1 MFKNVFSKLF
11 RPSAQPPPSAT
22 PTNNIYNGQNR
33 KAAANNCYDPY
44 HNAKYDRAPAIATIS
59 ESFQASGNKQQAN
72 ESVENASQR
81 STSSIS
87 SSSSTSYTN
96 NNNNNNQ
103 QNSNSRKPPPQAPKS
118 KSTHSMGTARLNE
131 SSIQQIYIA
140 PHCIHY
146 TNSTSDDTVYRID
159 DESLNEIAAEI
170 LESDN
175 SPPKL
180 QIVHYGDRYFA
191 INNSHLQIY
200 KQLQIS
206 GLITH
211 VQADVINIEAI
222 PFALRQHLF
231 QTAFECV
238 GHHHHHHHHQMNN
251 DDVISDE
258 DLELSEE
265 AMAAHVMG
273 MGLDSSDLSNH
284 NHHSGLAN
292 NTACSSTSSKSS
304 SSAASSGI
312 GQILSADVLS
322 PSTIE
327 MLSKEMLIDETYEFG
342 ACENC
347 VESEHEEGEDGEEI
361 GEDRRRNH
369 REANNNDEDDEE
381 NENED
386 EENENEDDDEDE
398 DDDEYGNFQNGDYVR
413 ASNFESDDGDDSV
426 RRQSNSVKEANF
438 EGNFRLNLRFD
449 NQSSLK
455 NVFAENGTGG
465 VQTRDVEIIKYL
477 GQDDGK
483 NFCQFL
489 L

>member
-1 MFKNVFSKLF
+1 MFKSVFSKLF
-11 RPSAQPPPSAT
+11 RPSAPSQP

-33 KAAANNCYDPY
+33 RPSCHDPY
-44 HNAKYDRAPAIATIS
+44 SAEYDRAPVYAIPTIS
-59 ESFQASGNKQQAN
+59 QSFQGNAS
-72 ESVENASQR
+72 ERVENSSQR

-87 SSSSTSYTN
+87 SSSSASY
-96 NNNNNNQ
+96 NNQ
-103 QNSNSRKPPPQAPKS
+103 NFQSSSSNKKPSQPPTTKG
-118 KSTHSMGTARLNE
+118 KNTARLNE

-146 TNSTSDDTVYRID
+146 TNSTSDDTIYRID

-231 QTAFECV
+231 QTAFDCV
-238 GHHHHHHHHQMNN
+238 GHHHHHHQMNN

-265 AMAAHVMG
+265 AMAAHAMAMG
-273 MGLDSSDLSNH
+273 MVDCDYNNQSELG
-284 NHHSGLAN
+284 N
-292 NTACSSTSSKSS
+292 NTACSSASSKSS

-347 VESEHEEGEDGEEI
+347 VESEHEEEEETEERVNRDRDG
-361 GEDRRRNH
+361 H
-369 REANNNDEDDEE
+369 E
-381 NENED
+381 NEEDED
-386 EENENEDDDEDE
+386 EE
-398 DDDEYGNFQNGDYVR
+398 DEYGNFENGDYVR
-413 ASNFESDDGDDSV
+413 AS
-426 RRQSNSVKEANF
+426 SNYELDNVNGEHQENS
-438 EGNFRLNLRFD
+438 EGACLEENFRLNLRLD
-449 NQSSLK
+449 NRLSLK
-455 NVFAENGTGG
+455 SENGGN
-465 VQTRDVEIIKYL
+465 VQSTDVEIIKYL
-477 GQDDGK
+477 AQDDGK
-483 NFCQFL
+483 ILELIEVSNFRKFRNFL
-489 L
+489 YRDKKTKRQKKIQ